1 METFILAAVAEMDSG
16 KMLLSDVFV
25 ICALLSNFIY
35 SAFLTRFVSLLD
47 LHLIILKTL
56 FLKYDLSSFL
66 ICITYKKKMIYLS
79 FNGE

>member
-66 ICITYKKKMIYLS
+66 ICITYKKKNDLS
-79 FNGE
+79 